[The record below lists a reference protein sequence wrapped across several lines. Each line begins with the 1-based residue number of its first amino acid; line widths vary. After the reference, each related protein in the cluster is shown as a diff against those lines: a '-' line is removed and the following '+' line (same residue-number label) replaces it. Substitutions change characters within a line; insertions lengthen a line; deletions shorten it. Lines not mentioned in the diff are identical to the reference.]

1 MSERYDDDTRSVAST
16 FSRVSVN
23 PTAHAQRRQGGRNI
37 TDDKIK
43 AAKRGGTVSLI
54 VMCKDTDIDEDA
66 PAAAEACIL
75 QWARDIQREDEFRT
89 IEFDDQLDNPKQDA
103 QGRLRWELEL
113 RGSQG
118 RGKELKKWLK
128 SKDFIHSEVQGL
140 MNRVR
145 FDHEGLVVI
154 EGRVGVD
161 MAGRTKNGVITVY
174 EERSPLVD
182 TLQQAIDCYN
192 IDFDKLLIKS
202 ITASMDTSALDEAL
216 KLQVLTR
223 FQSGVWIIGDKRQE
237 LSTWPRKKPFLVRA
251 AELGS
256 AEAVEHL
263 VSFYKCDV
271 NVRRIKEQ
279 TTALHMAAWHGYA
292 HVVQALLKLGADTT
306 LVNKYGETPLDS
318 ARKGREEYGEMKAK
332 GTPDEFFPKTGKRP
346 INVDLGLQ
354 MRFGNWDEVERL
366 LSE

>member
-1 MSERYDDDTRSVAST
+1 MGDDCFEVYLNPGASK
-16 FSRVSVN
+16 
-23 PTAHAQRRQGGRNI
+23 QGGDINRFAG
-37 TDDKIK
+37 D
-43 AAKRGGTVSLI
+43 ASARAKSDYLALLRTV
-54 VMCKDTDIDEDA
+54 T
-66 PAAAEACIL
+66 
-75 QWARDIQREDEFRT
+75 
-89 IEFDDQLDNPKQDA
+89 
-103 QGRLRWELEL
+103 
-113 RGSQG
+113 
-118 RGKELKKWLK
+118 
-128 SKDFIHSEVQGL
+128 
-140 MNRVR
+140 
-145 FDHEGLVVI
+145 
-154 EGRVGVD
+154 
-161 MAGRTKNGVITVY
+161 
-174 EERSPLVD
+174 
-182 TLQQAIDCYN
+182 
-192 IDFDKLLIKS
+192 DFDKLLIKS
-202 ITASMDTSALDEAL
+202 ITAPMDTSALDEAL

-223 FQSGVWIIGDKRQE
+223 FQSGVWIIGDERQE
-237 LSTWPRKKPFLVRA
+237 LSTWPPKKPFLVRA

-279 TTALHMAAWHGYA
+279 TTALHMAAWQGYA

-346 INVDLGLQ
+346 INVDLGLP